1 MSEPGDLNKK
11 IEALETH
18 ITHQDSIIEELN
30 AVSIKQWVEIRKLND
45 QFDLLR
51 NKFSELEQGI
61 ETPPDIDAPPPHY

>member
-51 NKFSELEQGI
+51 NKFSELEG
-61 ETPPDIDAPPPHY
+61 DIKTLPEEKEAPPHY